1 MLQCVKRMIWKQKRI
16 QERFI
21 VLGIVMF
28 DLLNEKQRN
37 VTTCHHT
44 IKWDH
49 EKLKLEGCVICQSSM
64 ISYGYSLTVMKTRD
78 EVGDL

>member
-1 MLQCVKRMIWKQKRI
+1 MQ
-16 QERFI
+16 
-21 VLGIVMF
+21 
-28 DLLNEKQRN
+28 QR
-37 VTTCHHT
+37 VIT

-78 EVGDL
+78 EVVDAMIYNDDGLAKNVTSHR